1 MGTDDTAADCGEAPG
16 CRGFL
21 TDAEGV
27 ESRVCSED
35 GAVPTDGEEGT
46 FTCEAMAAEEGSAK
60 LALGA
65 AFLPPLST
73 CEIAVDRSCHFYDTC
88 YHQRL
93 KDLSVLMTTATTIG
107 AIFMTAMGPTYRAMD
122 RSLVRRLAFEQG

>member
-1 MGTDDTAADCGEAPG
+1 MGKIKNKNNNLMKFAFLAVAFAAECTDDTAADCGEAPG
-16 CRGFL
+16 CCGFL

-46 FTCEAMAAEEGSAK
+46 FTCEAMMEEEGSAK

-93 KDLSVLMTTATTIG
+93 KDLIRFL
-107 AIFMTAMGPTYRAMD
+107 P
-122 RSLVRRLAFEQG
+122 LK